1 MSKLSDF
8 SKTNTK
14 LLFTPG
20 PLTTSQGVKEAAL
33 VDLGSR
39 DNSFI
44 EIIAG
49 IRNDLLKLAH
59 VNTPEYEAIIMQ
71 GSGTFGIESVISS
84 VIPADGMLLNVI
96 NGAYGRRIS
105 QMARIHSIPLIEL
118 TCEENELPDLAKI
131 ESALM
136 EIPEITHISVIHG
149 ETTTGLIN
157 PIEMIGEIAG
167 RYNVPLIVDAM
178 STFGAYDIDIKKMN
192 ISYLISSSNKC
203 IEGIP
208 GFSFILAR
216 RSELE
221 KCRNQARSLS
231 LDIYD
236 QWTGLNSNGQFRFT
250 PPVQSLIAFARAL
263 KELDDEGGILARS
276 CRYEENNR
284 ILVREM
290 TELGFE
296 LYLPDD
302 VRGYIITS
310 FIYPAHH
317 NFSFEKF
324 YSEINERGCVIYPG
338 KLSKTDCFRIGNIGH
353 LFPSDIIKLTTA
365 IKEVLELM
373 EIQLNNR
380 FKFKTSFDYEQY
392 V

>member
-1 MSKLSDF
+1 MSNSSDF
-8 SKTNTK
+8 SKTSIK

-20 PLTTSQGVKEAAL
+20 PLTTSQSVKEAAL

-44 EIIAG
+44 AIVAG
-49 IRNDLLKLAH
+49 IRNELLKLAH
-59 VNTPEYEAIIMQ
+59 ANTPEYEAVIMQ

-84 VIPADGMLLNVI
+84 AIPANGMLLNII

-105 QMARIHSIPLIEL
+105 QMARIHSIPLIEIIND
-118 TCEENELPDLAKI
+118 ENQLPDPGEI

-136 EIPEITHISVIHG
+136 KNPQITHISVIHG

-157 PIEMIGEIAG
+157 PIEKIGEIAKK
-167 RYNVPLIVDAM
+167 YNVPLIVDAM
-178 STFGAYDIDIKKMN
+178 STFGAYDTDIKKLN
-192 ISYLISSSNKC
+192 ISYLVSSSNKC

-236 QWTGLNSNGQFRFT
+236 QWNGLNSNGQFRFT
-250 PPVQSLIAFARAL
+250 PPVQSLIAFSQAL
-263 KELDDEGGILARS
+263 KELDNEGGVIARAG
-276 CRYEENNR
+276 RYEENNN
-284 ILVREM
+284 ILIKEM

-296 LYLPDD
+296 LYLPAN

-310 FIYPAHH
+310 FIYPAHK

-324 YSEINERGCVIYPG
+324 YSELNERGCVIYPG

-353 LFPSDIIKLTTA
+353 LYPSDIKKLTLA
-365 IKEVLELM
+365 VKEVLELM
-373 EIQLNNR
+373 EIQLSN
-380 FKFKTSFDYEQY
+380 
-392 V
+392 

>member
-157 PIEMIGEIAG
+157 RREI
-167 RYNVPLIVDAM
+167 
-178 STFGAYDIDIKKMN
+178 
-192 ISYLISSSNKC
+192 
-203 IEGIP
+203 
-208 GFSFILAR
+208 
-216 RSELE
+216 
-221 KCRNQARSLS
+221 
-231 LDIYD
+231 
-236 QWTGLNSNGQFRFT
+236 
-250 PPVQSLIAFARAL
+250 
-263 KELDDEGGILARS
+263 
-276 CRYEENNR
+276 
-284 ILVREM
+284 
-290 TELGFE
+290 
-296 LYLPDD
+296 
-302 VRGYIITS
+302 
-310 FIYPAHH
+310 
-317 NFSFEKF
+317 
-324 YSEINERGCVIYPG
+324 
-338 KLSKTDCFRIGNIGH
+338 
-353 LFPSDIIKLTTA
+353 
-365 IKEVLELM
+365 
-373 EIQLNNR
+373 
-380 FKFKTSFDYEQY
+380 
-392 V
+392 

>member
-1 MSKLSDF
+1 MSNSSDF
-8 SKTNTK
+8 SKTSIK

-20 PLTTSQGVKEAAL
+20 PLTTSQSVKEAAL

-44 EIIAG
+44 AIVAG
-49 IRNDLLKLAH
+49 IRNELLKLAH
-59 VNTPEYEAIIMQ
+59 ANTPEYEAVIMQ

-84 VIPADGMLLNVI
+84 AIPANGMLLNII

-105 QMARIHSIPLIEL
+105 QMARVHSIPLIEIIND
-118 TCEENELPDLAKI
+118 ENQLPDPGEI

-136 EIPEITHISVIHG
+136 KNPQITHISVIHG

-157 PIEMIGEIAG
+157 PIEKIGEIAKK
-167 RYNVPLIVDAM
+167 YNIPLIVDAM
-178 STFGAYDIDIKKMN
+178 STFGAYDTDIKKLN
-192 ISYLISSSNKC
+192 ISYLVSSSNKC

-236 QWTGLNSNGQFRFT
+236 QWNGLNSNGQFRFT
-250 PPVQSLIAFARAL
+250 PPVQSLIAFSQAL
-263 KELDDEGGILARS
+263 KELDNEGGVIARAG
-276 CRYEENNR
+276 RYEENNN
-284 ILVREM
+284 ILIKEM

-296 LYLPDD
+296 LYLPAN

-310 FIYPAHH
+310 FIYPAHK

-324 YSEINERGCVIYPG
+324 YSELNERGCVIYPG

-353 LFPSDIIKLTTA
+353 LYPSDIKKLTSA
-365 IKEVLELM
+365 VKEVLELM
-373 EIQLNNR
+373 EIQLSN
-380 FKFKTSFDYEQY
+380 
-392 V
+392 

>member
-1 MSKLSDF
+1 MLNSSDF
-8 SKTNTK
+8 SKTSIK

-20 PLTTSQGVKEAAL
+20 PLTTSQSVKEAAL

-44 EIIAG
+44 AIVAG
-49 IRNDLLKLAH
+49 IRNELLKLAH

-84 VIPADGMLLNVI
+84 AIPANGMLLNII

-105 QMARIHSIPLIEL
+105 QMARIHSIPLIEIIND
-118 TCEENELPDLAKI
+118 ENQLPDPCEI

-136 EIPEITHISVIHG
+136 KNPQITHISVIHG

-157 PIEMIGEIAG
+157 PIEKIGEIAKK
-167 RYNVPLIVDAM
+167 YNVPLIVDAM
-178 STFGAYDIDIKKMN
+178 STFGAYDTDINKLN
-192 ISYLISSSNKC
+192 ISYLVSSSNKC

-236 QWTGLNSNGQFRFT
+236 QWNGLNSNGQFRFT
-250 PPVQSLIAFARAL
+250 PPVQSLIAFSQAL
-263 KELDDEGGILARS
+263 KELDNEGGVIARAG
-276 CRYEENNR
+276 RYEENNN
-284 ILVREM
+284 ILIKEM

-296 LYLPDD
+296 LYLPAN

-310 FIYPAHH
+310 FVYPAHK

-324 YSEINERGCVIYPG
+324 YSELNERGCVIYPG

-353 LFPSDIIKLTTA
+353 LYTNDIKKLTA
-365 IKEVLELM
+365 AVKEVLELM
-373 EIQLNNR
+373 EIQLSN
-380 FKFKTSFDYEQY
+380 
-392 V
+392 

>member
-1 MSKLSDF
+1 MVRL
-8 SKTNTK
+8 
-14 LLFTPG
+14 
-20 PLTTSQGVKEAAL
+20 
-33 VDLGSR
+33 
-39 DNSFI
+39 
-44 EIIAG
+44 
-49 IRNDLLKLAH
+49 
-59 VNTPEYEAIIMQ
+59 
-71 GSGTFGIESVISS
+71 
-84 VIPADGMLLNVI
+84 
-96 NGAYGRRIS
+96 
-105 QMARIHSIPLIEL
+105 
-118 TCEENELPDLAKI
+118 LPDL
-131 ESALM
+131 S
-136 EIPEITHISVIHG
+136 
-149 ETTTGLIN
+149 
-157 PIEMIGEIAG
+157 IAG